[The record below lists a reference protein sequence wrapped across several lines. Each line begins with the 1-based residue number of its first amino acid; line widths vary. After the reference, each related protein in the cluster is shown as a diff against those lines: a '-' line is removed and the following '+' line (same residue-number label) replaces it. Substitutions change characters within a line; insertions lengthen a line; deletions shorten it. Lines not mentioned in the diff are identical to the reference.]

1 MLPNN
6 QAGSNLVP
14 RHLAVIMDGNGRW
27 AQKRGLNRVKGH
39 QQGAEAVRQIIKN
52 AARSGIE
59 ILTLFAF
66 SSENWK
72 RPSFEVSALMTL
84 FAKVL
89 KSERQ
94 NLVDAQ
100 VKTKIIGD
108 VSRFSFALQKEIA
121 ILEDATSHG
130 TRMQLNI
137 AANYGGRWDILNA
150 TRKIHEDL
158 CLGKIQEQELSE
170 DLFKS
175 YLAVPYDVDLLI
187 RTGGEH
193 RISNFLM
200 YQSSYSEFYISD
212 TLWPD
217 FDLNE
222 LNKAISFFRSRQR
235 RFGMT
240 GDQVKNKEV
249 SC

>member
-200 YQSSYSEFYISD
+200 YQSSYSEIYISD